1 MQVALRVPNKM
12 TPKKPTPG
20 LNIKLS
26 EVKDKDRIS
35 KAAGE
40 KQNHTQGDLHRQPAD
55 IQKKY

>member
-1 MQVALRVPNKM
+1 M

-40 KQNHTQGDLHRQPAD
+40 KQSHTQGDLHRQPAD